1 MKIPFDVK
9 HRQQIESGKYKVET
23 NEGASVRI
31 ICWDAKGS
39 QREDD
44 IIALVGSILG
54 SENIQRYDYTGHLIA
69 DSARVGR
76 KDLVLV
82 TEEFDLTDVEK
93 AIARGFLCAGITN
106 THGKIIRETASEV
119 KDIVEKMISKSVK
132 QDTLIELQKN
142 LYSCPE
148 KLPRW
153 LREELERIRLE
164 EHTKGFT
171 KGYDKGYK
179 DAQESTTY
187 SFPISTP
194 SYTPPCFNG
203 GICTNPFRDCINC
216 PNHLTGGLT
225 TLNTSSGDPE

>member
-1 MKIPFDVK
+1 MKIPFDIK

-44 IIALVGSILG
+44 IIALVGSTLG

-82 TEEFDLTDVEK
+82 TEEFDSTDVER
-93 AIARGFLCAGITN
+93 AIARGFLCAGIVAIDK
-106 THGKIIRETASEV
+106 KIITETAQEA

-153 LREELERIRLE
+153 LREELARIRLE
-164 EHTKGFT
+164 EHTKG
-171 KGYDKGYK
+171 YNKGYK
-179 DAQESTTY
+179 DAQEATSYHYPIT
-187 SFPISTP
+187 FPT
-194 SYTPPCFNG
+194 YTPPCFNG
-203 GICTNPFRDCINC
+203 GVCTNPFRDCINC
-216 PNHLTGGLT
+216 PNQHTGGLT
-225 TLNTSSGDPE
+225 TPNTSSRNPE

>member
-1 MKIPFDVK
+1 MKIPFDIK
-9 HRQQIESGKYKVET
+9 HRQQIENGKYKVET

-44 IIALVGSILG
+44 IIALVGSTLG
-54 SENIQRYDYTGHLIA
+54 SENIQRYDCTGHLIA
-69 DSARVGR
+69 DSAKIGR

-82 TEEFDLTDVEK
+82 TEEFDLTDVER
-93 AIARGFLCAGITN
+93 AISRGFLCAGIVAIDK
-106 THGKIIRETASEV
+106 KIITETAQEA

-153 LREELERIRLE
+153 LSEELGRIRLE

-171 KGYDKGYK
+171 NGYNKGYE
-179 DAQESTTY
+179 DAQEATSYHYPIT
-187 SFPISTP
+187 FPT
-194 SYTPPCFNG
+194 YTPPCFNG
-203 GICTNPFRDCINC
+203 GKCTNPFRDCINC
-216 PNHLTGGLT
+216 PNQNSGGFSINT
-225 TLNTSSGDPE
+225 TDDSN